1 MGHHHHTN
9 QIKAKDKVMYP
20 KVSMYKDN
28 KKGPKT
34 EPCGTPYL
42 TFAYVLESMCFK
54 VPLKIAEKLK
64 CIFLHLQVHWSGIK
78 GDIRAL
84 PRLQCTH
91 AEHGSLSESGGG
103 FGMPILY

>member
-1 MGHHHHTN
+1 M
-9 QIKAKDKVMYP
+9 KAKDKVMNP
-20 KVSMYKDN
+20 NVSMYKDN

-34 EPCGTPYL
+34 EPCGTPYF

-54 VPLKIAEKLK
+54 VPLKIAENLK

-84 PRLQCTH
+84 PRLQCTY
-91 AEHGSLSESGGG
+91 AEHGSHSESGGA
-103 FGMPILY
+103 FGMPVLY